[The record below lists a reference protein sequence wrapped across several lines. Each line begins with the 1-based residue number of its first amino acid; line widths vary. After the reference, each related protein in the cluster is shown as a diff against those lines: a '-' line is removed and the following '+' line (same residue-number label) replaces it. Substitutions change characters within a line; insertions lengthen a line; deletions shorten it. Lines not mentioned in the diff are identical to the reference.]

1 MDISRL
7 HVTQSTAGVGSHL
20 DRLALSVNRSATDP
34 KQYEGFTVKVGPES
48 SPDGVLGGVLNKKD
62 YDTFMDIVKDV
73 NVMNASYDDMAG
85 VWRKLV
91 DAKLLPDTDKGMF
104 VFSFITGSK
113 EFDSSGHSIHSDAKY
128 NQMEYQRTMLPFYAG
143 KMYNN
148 TRSSAIDGFKLVAA
162 IANASPKTGET
173 VAKEAFSAQE
183 RDVAGTF
190 ALAKANAAALALGKP
205 QVQLSSRGQ
214 QLARDEAQLALIP
227 GLEKKDKDEGDEISR
242 LTRLLESAKIQNHL
256 DKNKNAAQSPDAD
269 EKK

>member
-173 VAKEAFSAQE
+173 VAKEAFSPQE
-183 RDVAGTF
+183 RAPG
-190 ALAKANAAALALGKP
+190 LQANSDAIP
-205 QVQLSSRGQ
+205 DRPMVQLSSLGQ
-214 QLARDEAQLALIP
+214 LLAKDESELALTADVN
-227 GLEKKDKDEGDEISR
+227 KKDENADDDEDEVSR
-242 LTRLLESAKIQNHL
+242 LSQLLESAKIQRNM
-256 DKNKNAAQSPDAD
+256 DKQAEAAKQSPDTDAGAQ
-269 EKK
+269 K